1 MFNIQSVYHLEDSEL
16 DNIIK
21 QVYKRPFN
29 FQQQAGCKERGIE
42 KFSVPDAWTGD
53 FDNYELPEVV
63 NHAEVGVSFAAWLK
77 RDPTQLIKGGSKDA
91 TIMWWE
97 RNFYPSTQMVLND
110 LHDRGLIPSGEYVVS
125 IDW

>member
-1 MFNIQSVYHLEDSEL
+1 MFNIQSVYYLECSEL
-16 DNIIK
+16 GDIVQ

-42 KFSVPDAWTGD
+42 KFSVPDTWTDD
-53 FDNYELPEVV
+53 FGNHELPEVV
-63 NHAEVGVSFAAWLK
+63 NHEEMGVSFAAWLK
-77 RDPTQLIKGGSKDA
+77 RDPAQLIEATYEGA
-91 TIMWWE
+91 TILWWE